1 MSLIFESILTEMKDD
16 YFDLKSKLILNFWH
30 LLVIY

>member
-16 YFDLKSKLILNFWH
+16 YFDLKSKLILNF
-30 LLVIY
+30 